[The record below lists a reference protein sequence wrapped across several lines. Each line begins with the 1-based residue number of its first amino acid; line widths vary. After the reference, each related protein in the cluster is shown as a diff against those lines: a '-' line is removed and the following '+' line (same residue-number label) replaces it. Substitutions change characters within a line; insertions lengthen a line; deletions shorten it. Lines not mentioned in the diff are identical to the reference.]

1 MTYKVTITPNVP
13 ADLAEVADLIID
25 SYVYSVEIPPNE
37 RRRIRVE
44 FQLKDGRRFKLTPA
58 EVEVSYEG

>member
-1 MTYKVTITPNVP
+1 MPYKVIVTPDVP
-13 ADLAEVADLIID
+13 ADLMEIANLIVD
-25 SYVYSVEIPPNE
+25 SHIYAVEIPPNE
-37 RRRIRVE
+37 TRRIRVE

>member
-1 MTYKVTITPNVP
+1 MAYKVTVTPDVP
-13 ADLAEVADLIID
+13 ADLMEIAHLIID
-25 SYVYSVEIPPNE
+25 SHVYSVEIPPNE

-44 FQLKDGRRFKLTPA
+44 FQLKDGRRFKMTPA